1 MNEVFN
7 NKDKKSLKIIRISL
21 IMLIFFILDRVL
33 KYLAV
38 NGKIFF
44 VKNSGAAFSFL
55 IPENLFLY
63 FYILVFLIFIFLIW
77 QLIKSLQENN
87 LLSVVGY
94 LLLVIGCASNII
106 DRIKF
111 GFIVDYVNFYFFYN
125 NLADVMIVAGVGIL
139 VIDFLSKKRDN

>member
-21 IMLIFFILDRVL
+21 IMLILFILDRVL

-44 VKNSGAAFSFL
+44 VKNSGAAFSAL